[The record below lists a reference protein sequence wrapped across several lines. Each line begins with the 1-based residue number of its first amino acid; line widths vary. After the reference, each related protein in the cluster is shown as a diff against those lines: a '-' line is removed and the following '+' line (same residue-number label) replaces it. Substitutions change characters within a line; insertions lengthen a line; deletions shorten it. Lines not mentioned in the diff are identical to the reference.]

1 MVGIIFGIAFIILGL
16 KFIYI
21 GFDIKRSKDI
31 YKIKNNM
38 IKPESI
44 KDKEGYLK
52 FNFTM
57 NIIIGISLFINGIV
71 ALLAEYFVAI
81 DNISSSV
88 NAVVALVIIG
98 CIFKWIF
105 TVTKFNK

>member
-1 MVGIIFGIAFIILGL
+1 MIGIIFGIAFIMLGL
-16 KFIYI
+16 RFIYI

-57 NIIIGISLFINGIV
+57 NIIIGTSLFINGVV
-71 ALLAEYFVAI
+71 ALLAECFVAI
-81 DNISSSV
+81 DNISSGV
-88 NAVVALVIIG
+88 NAVVSFVIMV

-105 TVTKFNK
+105 TVTKFKK